1 MDRSSRTQGR
11 MMVDTLAVWA
21 ERFYE
26 DLGAVRRYSPLTV
39 TAYQRDL
46 SRFIRTQK
54 LLDASPTDRTFS
66 PQRFQNH
73 LASLAADGLSNRS
86 IARSAAVLRSFLSY
100 LYRRGATDADW
111 TERVPS
117 VKFSTALPR
126 FVGESQMQTWME
138 AMPTSTR
145 WEQRDRCLV
154 EMMYATGA
162 RVAEVVGLNW
172 HDISFESQNV
182 RLFGKRSRE
191 RVAPIGQKVASSL
204 QSLQEAS
211 PDAAVAPTAPV
222 FVNRREGRL
231 TTRAVSNI
239 VADSFALATGGH
251 TSPHRLR
258 HTCATHLL
266 DHGADLLS
274 LQQLLGHQSIATTQ
288 IYTHT
293 TPHRLAEVYKKHF
306 PGEKAG

>member
-1 MDRSSRTQGR
+1 MA
-11 MMVDTLAVWA
+11 DTLSVWA
-21 ERFYE
+21 KRFTE

-39 TAYQRDL
+39 TAYERDL
-46 SRFIRTQK
+46 SRFIVSQK
-54 LLDASPTDRTFS
+54 LTDVPPGDRTFS

-86 IARSAAVLRSFLSY
+86 IARSAAVLRSFLSF

-111 TERVPS
+111 AERVPS
-117 VKFSTALPR
+117 VKFAASLPR
-126 FVGESQMQTWME
+126 FVSESQMHTWL
-138 AMPTSTR
+138 AALPTSTR
-145 WEQRDRCLV
+145 WELRNRALI
-154 EMMYATGA
+154 ELMYATGA

-172 HDISFESQNV
+172 READLEKQTV

-191 RVAPIGQKVASSL
+191 RVAPLGEHVVNTLNALIA
-204 QSLQEAS
+204 AS
-211 PDAAVAPTAPV
+211 PAAATVETMPI

-231 TTRAVSNI
+231 TTRSVSNI

-274 LQQLLGHQSIATTQ
+274 LQQLLGHQSISTTQ

-306 PGEKAG
+306 PGEKAV

>member
-1 MDRSSRTQGR
+1 MA
-11 MMVDTLAVWA
+11 DTLSVWA
-21 ERFYE
+21 KRFTD

-46 SRFIRTQK
+46 HRFLQTQK
-54 LLDASPTDRTFS
+54 LGETAPGDRAFS

-86 IARSAAVLRSFLSY
+86 IARAAAVLRSFLSF

-111 TERVPS
+111 AERVPT
-117 VKFSTALPR
+117 VKFAAALPR
-126 FVGESQMQTWME
+126 FVGESQMRNWLEML
-138 AMPTSTR
+138 PTATR
-145 WEQRDRCLV
+145 WELRNRALV
-154 EMMYATGA
+154 ELMYATGA

-172 HDISFESQNV
+172 GDVDLDKQAV

-191 RVAPIGQKVASSL
+191 RIAPLGENAVGTLRSLISASPEASSAR
-204 QSLQEAS
+204 S
-211 PDAAVAPTAPV
+211 APV
-222 FVNRREGRL
+222 FLNRREGRL
-231 TTRAVSNI
+231 TTRGVSNI
-239 VADSFALATGGH
+239 IAESFALATGGH
-251 TSPHRLR
+251 VSPHRLR

-274 LQQLLGHQSIATTQ
+274 LQQLLGHQSISTTQ

-306 PGEKAG
+306 PGEKTG

>member
-1 MDRSSRTQGR
+1 MAG
-11 MMVDTLAVWA
+11 TLSVWA
-21 ERFYE
+21 KRFTD

-46 SRFIRTQK
+46 SRFILSQK
-54 LLDASPTDRTFS
+54 LGDSEPGDRTFS

-100 LYRRGATDADW
+100 LYRSGATDADW
-111 TERVPS
+111 AERVPS
-117 VKFSTALPR
+117 VKFTASLPR
-126 FVGESQMQTWME
+126 FVGESQMNTWLDVL
-138 AMPTSTR
+138 PTSTR
-145 WEQRDRCLV
+145 WELRNRALI
-154 EMMYATGA
+154 ELMYATGA

-172 HDISFESQNV
+172 HDVDLDSRQV

-191 RVAPIGQKVASSL
+191 RMAPLGEQVSKTL
-204 QSLQEAS
+204 QSLKSAS
-211 PDAAVAPTAPV
+211 PAAATAQELPV

-231 TTRAVSNI
+231 STRAVSNI

-306 PGEKAG
+306 PGEKAD

>member
-1 MDRSSRTQGR
+1 MA
-11 MMVDTLAVWA
+11 DTLTVWA
-21 ERFYE
+21 KRFTE

-39 TAYQRDL
+39 TAYERDL
-46 SRFIRTQK
+46 SRFIQSQK
-54 LLDASPTDRTFS
+54 LADALPVDRTFS

-86 IARSAAVLRSFLSY
+86 IARAAAVLRSFLSF
-100 LYRRGATDADW
+100 LYKCGATESDW
-111 TERVPS
+111 AERVPS
-117 VKFSTALPR
+117 VKFAASLPR
-126 FVGESQMQTWME
+126 FVGESQMKTWLD
-138 AMPTSTR
+138 ALPTTNR
-145 WEQRDRCLV
+145 WEIRNRALV
-154 EMMYATGA
+154 ELMYATGA

-172 HDISFESQNV
+172 RDADLDNATV

-191 RVAPIGQKVASSL
+191 RVAPLGAQVVGTLKTL
-204 QSLQEAS
+204 MKAS
-211 PDAAVAPTAPV
+211 PEAATSHDTPV

-239 VADSFALATGGH
+239 IADSFALATGGH

-306 PGEKAG
+306 PGEKAGS

>member
-1 MDRSSRTQGR
+1 MA
-11 MMVDTLAVWA
+11 DTLTVWA
-21 ERFYE
+21 QRFAE

-46 SRFIRTQK
+46 SRFIQTQK
-54 LLDASPTDRTFS
+54 LAETSPGDRAFS

-86 IARSAAVLRSFLSY
+86 IARSAAVLRSFLSF

-111 TERVPS
+111 AERVPS
-117 VKFSTALPR
+117 VKFAAALPR
-126 FVGESQMQTWME
+126 FVGESQMKTWLD
-138 AMPTSTR
+138 ALPTTTR
-145 WEQRDRCLV
+145 WDLRNRALV
-154 EMMYATGA
+154 ELMYATGA
-162 RVAEVVGLNW
+162 RVAEVVGLSW
-172 HDISFESQNV
+172 HDADLEKQTV

-191 RVAPIGQKVASSL
+191 RVAPLGEQVSATLKSLITASPAASS
-204 QSLQEAS
+204 
-211 PDAAVAPTAPV
+211 APTQPM

-231 TTRAVSNI
+231 TTRGVSNI
-239 VADSFALATGGH
+239 IADSFALATGGH

-274 LQQLLGHQSIATTQ
+274 LQQLLGHQSISTTQ

-306 PGEKAG
+306 PGEKAV

>member
-1 MDRSSRTQGR
+1 MA
-11 MMVDTLAVWA
+11 DTLSVWA
-21 ERFYE
+21 KRFAE

-39 TAYQRDL
+39 TAYERDL
-46 SRFIRTQK
+46 SRFIVAQK
-54 LLDASPTDRTFS
+54 LADVPPGDRTFS

-86 IARSAAVLRSFLSY
+86 IARSAAVLRSFLSF

-111 TERVPS
+111 AERVPS
-117 VKFSTALPR
+117 VKFAASLPR
-126 FVGESQMQTWME
+126 FVGESQMDTWL
-138 AMPTSTR
+138 AALPTSTR
-145 WEQRDRCLV
+145 WELRNRALI
-154 EMMYATGA
+154 ELMYATGA

-172 HDISFESQNV
+172 RDADLEKRTV

-191 RVAPIGQKVASSL
+191 RVAPLGDQVANTFNAL
-204 QSLQEAS
+204 IAAS
-211 PDAAVAPTAPV
+211 PASATAEGMPI
-222 FVNRREGRL
+222 FINRREGRL
-231 TTRAVSNI
+231 TTRSVSNI

-274 LQQLLGHQSIATTQ
+274 LQQLLGHQSISTTQ

-306 PGEKAG
+306 PGEKAV

>member
-1 MDRSSRTQGR
+1 MRGEF
-11 MMVDTLAVWA
+11 MADTLSIWA
-21 ERFYE
+21 KRFTD

-39 TAYQRDL
+39 TAYKRDL
-46 SRFIRTQK
+46 TRFLRTQK
-54 LLDASPTDRTFS
+54 LGDAPPGDRTFT

-86 IARSAAVLRSFLSY
+86 IARAAAVLRSFLSF

-111 TERVPS
+111 AERVPS
-117 VKFSTALPR
+117 VKFAASLPR
-126 FVGESQMQTWME
+126 FVGESQMRTWLD
-138 AMPTSTR
+138 ALPTATR
-145 WEQRDRCLV
+145 WDLRNRALIEL
-154 EMMYATGA
+154 MYATGA
-162 RVAEVVGLNW
+162 RVAEVVGLDW
-172 HDISFESQNV
+172 RDLEFENRTV

-191 RVAPIGQKVASSL
+191 RVAPLGEQVTSTL
-204 QSLQEAS
+204 QLLIKAS
-211 PDAAVAPTAPV
+211 PSGATVPGSPV

-231 TTRAVSNI
+231 STRAVSNI

-306 PGEKAG
+306 PGEKAE

>member
-1 MDRSSRTQGR
+1 MA
-11 MMVDTLAVWA
+11 DTLSIWA
-21 ERFYE
+21 KRFTE

-39 TAYQRDL
+39 TAYERDL
-46 SRFIRTQK
+46 SRFIQSQK
-54 LLDASPTDRTFS
+54 LADAPPADRTFS

-86 IARSAAVLRSFLSY
+86 IARAAAVLRSFLSF

-111 TERVPS
+111 AERVPS
-117 VKFSTALPR
+117 VKFAASLPR
-126 FVGESQMQTWME
+126 FVGESQMKTWLD
-138 AMPTSTR
+138 ALPTSNR
-145 WEQRDRCLV
+145 WEIRNRALV
-154 EMMYATGA
+154 ELMYATGA

-172 HDISFESQNV
+172 RDANLEKQTV

-191 RVAPIGQKVASSL
+191 RVAPLGAQVVETLNSL
-204 QSLQEAS
+204 MKAS
-211 PDAAVAPTAPV
+211 PATVTIQAAPI

-306 PGEKAG
+306 PGEKAGS

>member
-1 MDRSSRTQGR
+1 
-11 MMVDTLAVWA
+11 VWA
-21 ERFYE
+21 KRFAE

-46 SRFIRTQK
+46 SRFIVTQK
-54 LLDASPTDRTFS
+54 LSDAPPGDRTFS

-86 IARSAAVLRSFLSY
+86 IARSAAVLRSFLSF

-111 TERVPS
+111 AERVPS
-117 VKFSTALPR
+117 VKFAASLPR
-126 FVGESQMQTWME
+126 FVGESQMNTWL
-138 AMPTSTR
+138 AALPTSTR
-145 WEQRDRCLV
+145 WEIRNRALI
-154 EMMYATGA
+154 ELMYATGA

-172 HDISFESQNV
+172 RDADLEKHTV

-191 RVAPIGQKVASSL
+191 RIAPLGDQVTATLNTLVA
-204 QSLQEAS
+204 AS
-211 PDAAVAPTAPV
+211 PASATAETMPV

-231 TTRAVSNI
+231 TTRSVSNI

-274 LQQLLGHQSIATTQ
+274 LQQLLGHQSISTTQ

-306 PGEKAG
+306 PGEKAV

>member
-1 MDRSSRTQGR
+1 MA
-11 MMVDTLAVWA
+11 DTLSIWA
-21 ERFYE
+21 KRFME

-46 SRFIRTQK
+46 SRFIASQK
-54 LLDASPTDRTFS
+54 LGDAPPVDRTFS

-86 IARSAAVLRSFLSY
+86 IARSAAVLRSFLSF

-111 TERVPS
+111 AERVPS
-117 VKFSTALPR
+117 VKFAAALPR
-126 FVGESQMQTWME
+126 FVGESQMKTWLD
-138 AMPTSTR
+138 ALPTSTR
-145 WEQRDRCLV
+145 WELRNRALV

-172 HDISFESQNV
+172 RDADLEKQTV

-191 RVAPIGQKVASSL
+191 RVAPLGEQVTATLKSL
-204 QSLQEAS
+204 IAAS
-211 PDAAVAPTAPV
+211 PVSAAAPSEPV

-231 TTRAVSNI
+231 TTRGVSNI
-239 VADSFALATGGH
+239 IADSFAVATGGH

-274 LQQLLGHQSIATTQ
+274 LQQLLGHQSISTTQ

-293 TPHRLAEVYKKHF
+293 TPHRLAEVYKRHF
-306 PGEKAG
+306 PGEKTG

>member
-1 MDRSSRTQGR
+1 
-11 MMVDTLAVWA
+11 MVDTLSVWA
-21 ERFYE
+21 RRFTE

-39 TAYQRDL
+39 IAYERDL
-46 SRFIRTQK
+46 SRFLQSQK
-54 LLDASPTDRTFS
+54 LGDAPPGDRAFS

-86 IARSAAVLRSFLSY
+86 IARAAAVLRSFLSF
-100 LYRRGATDADW
+100 LYRCGATDADW
-111 TERVPS
+111 AERVPS
-117 VKFSTALPR
+117 VKFTASLPR
-126 FVGESQMQTWME
+126 FVGESQMRTWLD
-138 AMPTSTR
+138 AMPTATR
-145 WEQRDRCLV
+145 WELRNRALV
-154 EMMYATGA
+154 ELMYATGA

-172 HDISFESQNV
+172 ADVDLDNRTV

-191 RVAPIGQKVASSL
+191 RIAPLGEQVSATLTSL
-204 QSLQEAS
+204 ISAS
-211 PDAAVAPTAPV
+211 PAAATAHTGPV

-231 TTRAVSNI
+231 TTRAVSNT
-239 VADSFALATGGH
+239 VADSFAQATGGH

-306 PGEKAG
+306 PGEKAV

>member
-1 MDRSSRTQGR
+1 MA
-11 MMVDTLAVWA
+11 DTLSVWA
-21 ERFYE
+21 KRFLE

-39 TAYQRDL
+39 TAYERDL

-54 LLDASPTDRTFS
+54 LADMPPGDRTFS

-73 LASLAADGLSNRS
+73 LASLAADGLSNRT
-86 IARSAAVLRSFLSY
+86 IARSAAVIRSFLSF

-111 TERVPS
+111 AERVPS
-117 VKFSTALPR
+117 VKFAAALPR
-126 FVGESQMQTWME
+126 FVGESQMKTWLD
-138 AMPTSTR
+138 ALPTATR
-145 WEQRDRCLV
+145 WDLRNRALIEL
-154 EMMYATGA
+154 MYATGS

-172 HDISFESQNV
+172 GDADLHRQTV

-191 RVAPIGQKVASSL
+191 RIAPLGEQVTTTLKLLIA
-204 QSLQEAS
+204 AS
-211 PDAAVAPTAPV
+211 PVAATAQSEPV
-222 FVNRREGRL
+222 FRNRREGRL
-231 TTRAVSNI
+231 TTRGVSNI
-239 VADSFALATGGH
+239 IADSFALATGGH

-274 LQQLLGHQSIATTQ
+274 LQQLLGHQSISTTQ

-293 TPHRLAEVYKKHF
+293 TPHRLAEVYRKHF
-306 PGEKAG
+306 PGEKTG